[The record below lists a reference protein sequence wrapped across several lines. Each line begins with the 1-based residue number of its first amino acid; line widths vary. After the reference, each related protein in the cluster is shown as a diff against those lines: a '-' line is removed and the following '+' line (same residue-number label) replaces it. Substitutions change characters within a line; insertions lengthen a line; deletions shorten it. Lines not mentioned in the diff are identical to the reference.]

1 MNKRV
6 PLHLAP
12 RMSIYEFL
20 MFDNMGGRHGYTRP
34 RVGGGVVIMMES
46 YLVRIN
52 ENDIHEIMLHKAHR
66 KEHRASKAHYVSSH

>member
-6 PLHLAP
+6 SRYLAS
-12 RMSIYEFL
+12 RMSIYKFL

-46 YLVRIN
+46 YLVRIS
-52 ENDIHEIMLHKAHR
+52 ENSIHEIMTHKAHR
-66 KEHRASKAHYVSSH
+66 KAHRVSKMHYVYSH